1 MKKLSFLAFILT
13 GFLITLTLSCKKD
26 KKDETKHPACDWFPV
41 MSGTS
46 LVYDFT
52 QQQGVT
58 PPYVMTE
65 KSYPTTDSSLSI
77 YKLLFVY
84 RDCSS
89 GKVYFDHGP
98 SSERIVLF
106 DNHKLGDNVLI
117 TDTIFHGIRHFVT
130 QTSASDGSL
139 SIVLKEEP
147 SHFEELRATFKPGVG
162 ILYVAAIFPTT
173 GEIIYTVTL
182 KQQ

>member
-52 QQQGVT
+52 QHRDVI
-58 PPYVMTE
+58 PPYVTME
-65 KSYPTTDSSLSI
+65 KSYPTTDTSLSI

-84 RDCSS
+84 RDCNS

-98 SSERIVLF
+98 SDERIVLF
-106 DNHKLGDNVLI
+106 DNHKLGTGVLI
-117 TDTIFHGIRHFVT
+117 TDTIFHSIRHFVT
-130 QTSASDGSL
+130 QTSAADGTL
-139 SIVLKEEP
+139 SITLKEEP
-147 SHFEELRATFKPGVG
+147 SAHEELQASFKPGTG
-162 ILYVAAIFPTT
+162 IVYVAAINPTN
-173 GEIIYTVTL
+173 GEIIYTVEL
-182 KQQ
+182 KQ